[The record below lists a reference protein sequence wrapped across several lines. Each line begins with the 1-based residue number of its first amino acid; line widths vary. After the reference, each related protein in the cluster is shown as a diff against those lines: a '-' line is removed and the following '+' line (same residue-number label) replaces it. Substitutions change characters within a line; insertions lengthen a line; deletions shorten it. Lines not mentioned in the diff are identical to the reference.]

1 MSTIHESELGRLMEL
16 GQGGMAKVFGL
27 PDLLLPGVPQGHWV
41 YKRYKAKCRP
51 VPMYGLQELVRLLD
65 RLPHEHRRVMHRH
78 FNWPVRVVTD
88 GGHGSSGLI
97 LALLPDSFFLDLRLS
112 SGRVKHKPAEIQF
125 LFQDEEYCVRVGL
138 PRITLSE
145 RQSICR
151 SLVYAMALLDRLD
164 VVYGD
169 LSARNVLFRLRP
181 RPGVLLVDCDAVRSR
196 GSAAAVG
203 KQPHSPDWEPPEAL
217 LARRRRD
224 STAYTIQNKETDR
237 YKLGLAILRILTPGQ
252 GCATSVDPTR
262 ARRCLPRNL
271 YELLVSSLESEPANR
286 PAAAVWYEEMRRER

>member
-1 MSTIHESELGRLMEL
+1 MTTIHESELGRLIEL
-16 GQGGMAKVFGL
+16 GKGGMAKVYGL
-27 PDLLLPGVPQGHWV
+27 PDLLLPEVPQGHWV
-41 YKRYKAKCRP
+41 YKRYKAKSRP

-65 RLPHEHRRVMHRH
+65 RLPHDHRRVMHRH

-88 GGHGSSGLI
+88 GSHGSSGLI
-97 LALLPDSFFLDLRLS
+97 LALLPDSFFLELRLS
-112 SGRVKHKPAEIQF
+112 SGRVKRKPAEMQF
-125 LFQDEEYCVRVGL
+125 LFQDDGYCERVGL
-138 PRITLSE
+138 PSITLAQ

-181 RPGVLLVDCDAVRSR
+181 RPGVMLVDCDAVRAR

-217 LARRRRD
+217 RARRRRD

-252 GCATSVDPTR
+252 GCATSLDPTK
-262 ARRCLPRNL
+262 ARSCLPRNL
-271 YELLVSSLESEPANR
+271 YELLVNSVSSR
-286 PAAAVWYEEMRRER
+286 PADRPPAAVWYREMRR